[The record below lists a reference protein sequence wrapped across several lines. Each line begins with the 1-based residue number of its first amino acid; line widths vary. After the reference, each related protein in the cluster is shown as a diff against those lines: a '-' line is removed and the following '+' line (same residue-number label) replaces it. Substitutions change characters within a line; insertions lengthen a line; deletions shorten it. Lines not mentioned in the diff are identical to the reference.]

1 MIHLKNN
8 CDQTVA
14 KEETGEIFEP
24 SLYTQ
29 FESF

>member
-1 MIHLKNN
+1 MIHFKNN
-8 CDQTVA
+8 YDQTVE
-14 KEETGEIFEP
+14 KGKTGEIIEP

>member
-1 MIHLKNN
+1 MIHFKNN
-8 CDQTVA
+8 YDQTVV
-14 KEETGEIFEP
+14 KEEKAEIFEP